1 MFAEAENAIRIDL
14 KRLGFITDFYNR
26 ATPTRQIYS
35 EYDYWNELVWLWPND
50 GFCDNSMNLFL
61 VRLRS
66 TYRVHFC
73 CHSRRR
79 REEINPIGMY
89 DSLNESSQR
98 TE

>member
-1 MFAEAENAIRIDL
+1 MPINIKFFNTRRLFVLQKSLRVCNDIFA
-14 KRLGFITDFYNR
+14 
-26 ATPTRQIYS
+26 
-35 EYDYWNELVWLWPND
+35 D
-50 GFCDNSMNLFL
+50 GEKNCEFGWFL

-73 CHSRRR
+73 RRRRRHSRRRR

-89 DSLNESSQR
+89 DSSNESSQR